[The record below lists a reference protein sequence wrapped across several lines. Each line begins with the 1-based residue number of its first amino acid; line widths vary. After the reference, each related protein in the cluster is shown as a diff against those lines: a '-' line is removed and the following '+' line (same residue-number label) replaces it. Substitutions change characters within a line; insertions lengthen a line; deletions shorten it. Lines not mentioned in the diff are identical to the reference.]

1 MSSAV
6 AVVRRFGDA
15 DDDALAVARA
25 LEEPEAFGVL
35 YERYGVRV
43 YRYLRSKTLSNE
55 EAADLTQT
63 VFLKAF
69 ASLGSYRG
77 DRTPFVAWLFRIARN
92 ASIDAHRRQK
102 RAAAVDAVDWLQ
114 PANDPPDPAEAAM
127 RRERLEK
134 LRRLLLELDA
144 QKRDLLV
151 LRFGGGLSS
160 SQIAAVVGKSE
171 SSVKKQ
177 LWRIISALKEH
188 YRDELS

>member
-6 AVVRRFGDA
+6 AVVPRFGEA

-35 YERYGVRV
+35 YQRYGLRI
-43 YRYLRSKTLSNE
+43 YRYLRSKTASNE

-69 ASLGSYRG
+69 ASLRSYRS

-92 ASIDAHRRQK
+92 TSIDAHRQHK
-102 RAAAVDAVDWLQ
+102 RAATVDAVDWLQ
-114 PANDPPDPAEAAM
+114 PQHDPPDPAEAAM
-127 RRERLEK
+127 RGERLEK

-144 QKRDLLV
+144 QKRELLV

-160 SQIAAVVGKSE
+160 SQIATVVGKSE

>member
-1 MSSAV
+1 MASAV
-6 AVVRRFGDA
+6 AVARRFGDS
-15 DDDALAVARA
+15 DDDRLAVSRA

-43 YRYLRSKTLSNE
+43 YRYLRSKTLSDE

-69 ASLGSYRG
+69 ASLRSYRG
-77 DRTPFVAWLFRIARN
+77 EHTPFVAWLFRIARN
-92 ASIDAHRRQK
+92 ASIDAYRRQK
-102 RAAAVDAVDWLQ
+102 RAAAVDAADWLQ

-144 QKRDLLV
+144 QKRELLV